1 MNKLILIIC
10 SLFTILSS
18 NQIKAQSIPAP
29 TSMEVYMQKAESD
42 TTNLYADTLFQA
54 NTKQFGKMIVVLED
68 TFNISKIYVK
78 IKTSSGA
85 ATDLF
90 NKTFL
95 YSQSGVFADGTSFE
109 RILNVLYIGLG
120 NFTGLNS
127 FFGEVKLEST
137 TGYQTLPATYSN
149 TN

>member
-1 MNKLILIIC
+1 MNKLILITCFLLSIC
-10 SLFTILSS
+10 INKLS
-18 NQIKAQSIPAP
+18 AQSIPAP

-127 FFGEVKLEST
+127 FFGEAKLEST

>member
-1 MNKLILIIC
+1 MNKLTLITCFLLSIC
-10 SLFTILSS
+10 INKLS
-18 NQIKAQSIPAP
+18 AQSIPAP

-54 NTKQFGKMIVVLED
+54 NTKQFGKMVIVLAD
-68 TFNISKIYVK
+68 TFNINKIYVK
-78 IKTSSGA
+78 IKSSSNSSG
-85 ATDLF
+85 DLF
-90 NKTFL
+90 NKAFT
-95 YSQSGVFADGTSFE
+95 YTQSGVFSDGTSFE
-109 RILNVLYIGLG
+109 RVLNVLYIGLG

-127 FFGEVKLEST
+127 FYGEAKLESS